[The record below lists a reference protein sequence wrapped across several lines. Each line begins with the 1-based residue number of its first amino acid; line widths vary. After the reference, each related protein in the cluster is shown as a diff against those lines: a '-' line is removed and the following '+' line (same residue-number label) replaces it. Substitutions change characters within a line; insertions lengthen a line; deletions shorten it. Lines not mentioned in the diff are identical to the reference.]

1 MASDV
6 SKLKDVLTTGQV
18 ARICRVTIRTVIK
31 WFESGRIKG
40 YKIPESKDRRIP
52 RENLR
57 VFLVENGIPHDP
69 ELFDARRKLLVA
81 DDDQILLESLTELF
95 SDIEGLILE
104 TASSGY
110 EAGFKTAQVRPDVLL
125 LDYNL
130 GDITATEVL
139 ETLEKHQMVERT
151 RIIVMT
157 GFLGDEAI
165 GGLEKDGF
173 RVVRKPFDFIELR
186 DEVLGLLSL
195 AQ

>member
-1 MASDV
+1 MDRDV

-18 ARICRVTIRTVIK
+18 ASICRVTIRTVIK

-57 VFLVENGIPHDP
+57 LFLVESGIPHDP
-69 ELFDARRKLLVA
+69 ALFDARRKLLVA
-81 DDDQILLESLTELF
+81 DDDQVLLQSLTELF
-95 SDIEGLILE
+95 SGIDGLVLE
-104 TASSGY
+104 TAGSGY
-110 EAGFKTAQVRPDVLL
+110 EAGVKTAQVRPDVLL

-139 ETLEKHQMVERT
+139 ETLEAYQMVERT

-195 AQ
+195 TA